1 MKGIMSYLLGA
12 IVLMLVGGGC
22 LMVSMLERQIA
33 EAQQSVT
40 TLQYE
45 GVEETL
51 DNVEWYF
58 EYGTRLLWIGNEP
71 LNDVRVRKA
80 ALQYWQRQ
88 YGSIIPEQTD
98 PVGVIAADN
107 LELQLVVANAVYRT
121 GQAKATDRDTTLQ
134 AVQAGIDAYQT
145 VLRNAERHETAAYNY
160 EYLVRLRDEIEERD
174 VTPDLPEAGEDGQ
187 FGEEGGP
194 PEEEGRSNFPIRVP
208 LDIEDFGD
216 PGTDSPIQR
225 QG

>member
-1 MKGIMSYLLGA
+1 MKGITSHLLGA
-12 IVLMLVGGGC
+12 IALMLLGGGC
-22 LMVSMLERQIA
+22 LAVSMLERQIA

-51 DNVEWYF
+51 DNVERYL
-58 EYGTRLLWIGNEP
+58 EYGTRYLGIGNGP
-71 LNDVRVRKA
+71 LNDVRARKA

-98 PVGVIAADN
+98 PVGAVAADN

-134 AVQAGIDAYQT
+134 AVQAGIDAYQM
-145 VLRNAERHETAAYNY
+145 VLRNATRHETAAYNY
-160 EYLVRLRDEIEERD
+160 EYLVRLRDDIEERD
-174 VTPDLPEAGEDGQ
+174 VTPDFSEDGEEGQ
-187 FGEEGGP
+187 LGAEGGP
-194 PEEEGRSNFPIRVP
+194 PEEEGTRDFPIRVP

-216 PGTDSPIQR
+216 PGRDSPIQR

>member
-1 MKGIMSYLLGA
+1 MKGITSHVLGA
-12 IVLMLVGGGC
+12 IVLMLLGGGC
-22 LMVSMLERQIA
+22 LAVSMLDRQIA

-40 TLQYE
+40 TLKYE

-51 DNVEWYF
+51 DNVERYF
-58 EYGTRLLWIGNEP
+58 EYGTRFLWIGNGP
-71 LNDVRVRKA
+71 LNGIRARKA

-88 YGSIIPEQTD
+88 YGSIIPQQTD

-134 AVQAGIDAYQT
+134 AVQAGIDAYQM
-145 VLRNAERHETAAYNY
+145 VLRNATRHETAAYNY
-160 EYLVRLRDEIEERD
+160 EYLVRLRDDIEERG
-174 VTPDLPEAGEDGQ
+174 VTPDLSEDGEDGQ
-187 FGEEGGP
+187 FGEEGGSAK
-194 PEEEGRSNFPIRVP
+194 EEGTGNFKIRVP
-208 LDIEDFGD
+208 LDTEEMGD
-216 PGTDSPIQR
+216 PGRDSPIQR

>member
-1 MKGIMSYLLGA
+1 MKGIASHVLGA
-12 IVLMLVGGGC
+12 IVLMLLGGGC
-22 LMVSMLERQIA
+22 LAVSMLDRQIA

-40 TLQYE
+40 TLKYE

-51 DNVEWYF
+51 DNVERYF
-58 EYGTRLLWIGNEP
+58 EYGTRFLWIGNGP
-71 LNDVRVRKA
+71 LNGIRARKA

-88 YGSIIPEQTD
+88 YGSIIPQQTD

-134 AVQAGIDAYQT
+134 AVNAGIDAYQM
-145 VLRNAERHETAAYNY
+145 VLRNATRHETAAYNY
-160 EYLVRLRDEIEERD
+160 EYLVRLRDDIEERG
-174 VTPDLPEAGEDGQ
+174 VTPDLSEDGEDGQ
-187 FGEEGGP
+187 FGEERGSAK
-194 PEEEGRSNFPIRVP
+194 EEGTGNFKIRVP
-208 LDIEDFGD
+208 LDTEEMGD
-216 PGTDSPIQR
+216 PGRDSPIQR

>member
-1 MKGIMSYLLGA
+1 MKGITSHVLGA
-12 IVLMLVGGGC
+12 IVLMLLGGGC
-22 LMVSMLERQIA
+22 LAVSMLERQIA
-33 EAQQSVT
+33 EAQQRVT
-40 TLQYE
+40 TLQYD

-51 DNVEWYF
+51 DNVERYF
-58 EYGTRLLWIGNEP
+58 EYGTRFLWIGNGP
-71 LNDVRVRKA
+71 LNDVRARKA

-134 AVQAGIDAYQT
+134 AVQAGIDAYQV
-145 VLRNAERHETAAYNY
+145 VLRNATRHETAAYNY
-160 EYLVRLRDEIEERD
+160 EYLVRLRNEIEEGG
-174 VTPDLPEAGEDGQ
+174 VTPDLSEGGQ
-187 FGEEGGP
+187 FGAEGGA
-194 PEEEGRSNFPIRVP
+194 PEEEGTDNFKIRVP
-208 LDIEDFGD
+208 LDIDDFGD

>member
-1 MKGIMSYLLGA
+1 MKGITSYVLGA
-12 IVLMLVGGGC
+12 IVLMLLGGGC
-22 LMVSMLERQIA
+22 LAVSMLERQMA
-33 EAQQSVT
+33 EAQQSVAT
-40 TLQYE
+40 SQYE

-51 DNVEWYF
+51 DNVERYF
-58 EYGTRLLWIGNEP
+58 EYGTRLLWIGNGP
-71 LNDVRVRKA
+71 LNDVRARKA

-98 PVGVIAADN
+98 PVGVIAVDN

-134 AVQAGIDAYQT
+134 AVQAGIDAYQV
-145 VLRNAERHETAAYNY
+145 VLRNATRHEAAAYNY

-174 VTPDLPEAGEDGQ
+174 VTPDLSEEGEDRQ

-194 PEEEGRSNFPIRVP
+194 PEEEGTRDFKIRVP
-208 LDIEDFGD
+208 LDIDDFGD